1 MKILFAAAECVPFV
15 KTGGLADVVGSLPS
29 ELRKQGIDVRVVLPY
44 YTQIPD
50 SYKQHCQDIC
60 HFNVKMGWREV
71 YCGVK
76 SLVYDDVP
84 YYFIDNEEFFG
95 RDGLYGYWDDG
106 ERFAFFSMAICE
118 MMEKID
124 FIPHVIHAHDW
135 HTAMVPVL
143 LVHKYS
149 WINAYRHI
157 RKMLTIHNLKFQ
169 GVYPSIVVESLFG
182 MNYDAFHDLGIK
194 YQDDVNF
201 LKGGI
206 HYSDVVTTVSPS
218 YAQEI
223 QTEKF
228 GETLERDLYFNN
240 WKLYGILNG
249 IDTMKYNPVT
259 DPLIHTNFDYKNYS
273 KREKNKKAL
282 QKELGLPQNSTTPLI
297 ASISRLTDQKGFG
310 IIIDQMYDLLEEDI
324 QYVVLGTGDFSYEE
338 TFKYLQETHPDKIAA
353 IIDFDPA
360 LAQRIY
366 AGSDMFLMPSQF
378 EPCGLSQLIA
388 LRYGSVPIVTET
400 GGLKDTVIPYNE
412 YTQEGT
418 GFSLSIFDGDTLNK
432 IIRYAMN
439 VYKHKPLWKQL
450 VRQGMLQNFSWNQS
464 VKEYIQLYEKLF
476 EGLL

>member
-44 YTQIPD
+44 YSQIPD
-50 SYKQHCQDIC
+50 YYKKHCQDIC

-71 YCGVK
+71 YCGIK
-76 SLVYDDVP
+76 ALVYDDVP

-118 MMEKID
+118 MMEKIE
-124 FIPHVIHAHDW
+124 FIPHIIHAHDW
-135 HTAMVPVL
+135 HTAMIPVL

-149 WINAYRHI
+149 WIDAYRHI

-182 MNYDAFHDLGIK
+182 MNYDSFHDLGIK

-206 HYSDVVTTVSPS
+206 HYADVVTTVSPS

-228 GETLERDLYFNN
+228 GETLENDLHFNN

-259 DPLIHTNFDYKNYS
+259 DPLLHTNFDYKNYS
-273 KREKNKKAL
+273 KRQKNKKAL
-282 QKELGLPQNSTTPLI
+282 QKELGLPQSDTTPLI

-310 IIIDQMYDLLEEDI
+310 IIIDQMYDLLEDDV
-324 QYVVLGTGDFSYEE
+324 QYVVLGTGNFHYEE
-338 TFKYLQETHPDKIAA
+338 TFKYLQETYPDKIAA
-353 IIDFDPA
+353 VIDFDPA

-400 GGLKDTVIPYNE
+400 GGLKDTIIPYNE

-418 GFSLSIFDGDTLNK
+418 GFSFNILDGDTLNK
-432 IIRYAMN
+432 IVRYAMN

-464 VKEYIQLYEKLF
+464 VKEYIGLYEKLF
-476 EGLL
+476 DGLI